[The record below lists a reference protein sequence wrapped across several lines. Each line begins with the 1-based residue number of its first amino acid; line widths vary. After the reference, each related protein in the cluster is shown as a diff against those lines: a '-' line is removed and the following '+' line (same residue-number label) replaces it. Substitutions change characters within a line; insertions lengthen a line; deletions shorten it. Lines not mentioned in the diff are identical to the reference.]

1 MELETAPVAPEKTCA
16 PTNESLVNAPIV
28 VIEFEFSDA
37 APVPRELIAETLKST
52 LIPTG
57 SVRIVAIV
65 AVLTVSTYVVQVE
78 PALDEYSMR

>member
-1 MELETAPVAPEKTCA
+1 MPEKTSA
-16 PTNESLVNAPIV
+16 PANGSLVNALIV

-37 APVPRELIAETLKST
+37 APVPRELMAETLKST

-78 PALDEYSMR
+78 PELDEYSMR

>member
-1 MELETAPVAPEKTCA
+1 MVT
-16 PTNESLVNAPIV
+16 
-28 VIEFEFSDA
+28 EFELSDDA
-37 APVPRELIAETLKST
+37 LVPRELIAETRKST

-78 PALDEYSMR
+78 PALDEYSIK

>member
-1 MELETAPVAPEKTCA
+1 MVPEKISA
-16 PTNESLVNAPIV
+16 PANGSLVKALNV

-37 APVPRELIAETLKST
+37 APVPRELMAETRKST
-52 LIPTG
+52 VIPTG

-65 AVLTVSTYVVQVE
+65 AVLTVSTYVVHVE